1 MIYLDN
7 AASTRIDPEVLALVD
22 EVARTAWGNPSA
34 SHPQGALARRHLT
47 EARARL
53 AAALGDPG
61 ATAGELV
68 FTSGCTESDAL
79 AVLGAA
85 RARGAGAV
93 VVSALEHPAV
103 AATATMLGERGT
115 PIVVLP
121 AGKDGRVDLAAA
133 RDLITPDTAVVAVV
147 LVQNEI
153 GVLQPAAEL
162 AALAHARAPGCHVH
176 VDAAQALGKVPLDV
190 GSLGADSV
198 ALAGHKIHGPRG
210 VGALW
215 IARGARLAPLW
226 GGGPQQG
233 GLRPGTEDAPGAAG
247 FALAAERVVAGLPAA
262 AARWGAMRETIAG
275 ALDRAGVTW
284 REVAA
289 GAPRSPHIVS
299 IALHRVSAGALRN
312 VLASRGVYVST
323 GSACA
328 EREARPSATLAAVGV
343 GPDWG
348 VARLSFGHDTT
359 LVEVETAAAI
369 LVEVAAELSSQP
381 KRS

>member
-7 AASTRIDPEVLALVD
+7 AASTRIDPEVLARVD

-53 AAALGDPG
+53 AAALADAGGAGDI
-61 ATAGELV
+61 V

-79 AVLGAA
+79 AVLGAV
-85 RARGAGAV
+85 RARGGGAIV
-93 VVSALEHPAV
+93 RSALEHPAV
-103 AATATMLGERGT
+103 AATAAMVAGDGA

-121 AGKDGRVDLAAA
+121 AGRDGRVDLAAA
-133 RDLITPDTAVVAVV
+133 RDLIVPGTAVVAVV

-162 AALAHARAPGCHVH
+162 AALAHDRAPGVHVH
-176 VDAAQALGKVPLDV
+176 VDAAQALGKIPIDV
-190 GSLGADSV
+190 VALGADSV
-198 ALAGHKIHGPRG
+198 AFAGHKVHGPRG

-215 IARGARLAPLW
+215 LARGARLAPLW
-226 GGGPQQG
+226 GGGGQQG

-247 FALAAERVVAGLPAA
+247 FALAAERAVAGLAAA
-262 AARWGAMRETIAG
+262 AARWGAMRAAIAA
-275 ALDRAGVTW
+275 ALDRAGITW

-299 IALHRVSAGALRN
+299 VALHRVSAAALRN
-312 VLASRGVYVST
+312 VLASRGVYIST

-328 EREARPSATLAAVGV
+328 EREHKPSETLAAVGV

-348 VARLSFGHDTT
+348 VARLSFAHDTT

-369 LVEVAAELSSQP
+369 LAEVATGLAGVAAD
-381 KRS
+381 RS